1 MGTQAMIIKC
11 EAAAVISMLEAAGA
25 GEGVVYVATPI
36 TTGQQVVEAW
46 SNGVE
51 LPVEVREQVRTANEQ
66 RARSVATLVRR
77 RLQGTMVINPAD
89 FESGTADWDQEDFYD
104 LWSAVI
110 RRFAR
115 RVVLVDG
122 WAFSKGARLEVQ
134 IALNEGI
141 PILDQDLF
149 EIQFEELVNEVE
161 LADQALNH
169 EDRIAMRLGSRLV
182 RPAGFQNSETGN
194 ALSVERAA
202 DEAYFWLQ
210 QERAYQREKFP
221 AADDDRLTSSG
232 PFGVES
238 PYFTRVG
245 NYVER
250 ARLFGLD
257 TMNGRQALG
266 KATAT
271 LAGWLESAVR
281 LYGPMPQ
288 PGVPSGD
295 GLVKELDSR
304 MLDERS

>member
-1 MGTQAMIIKC
+1 MVTKC
-11 EAAAVISMLEAAGA
+11 GAAAVISMLEAAGA

-36 TTGQQVVEAW
+36 TTGQRVVEAW
-46 SNGVE
+46 AKRVDLSAE
-51 LPVEVREQVRTANEQ
+51 AREEVRRSNEE
-66 RARSVATLVRR
+66 RARSVATSVRR

-89 FESGTADWDQEDFYD
+89 FESGTAEWSQEDFYE
-104 LWSAVI
+104 LWSTVI

-115 RVVLVDG
+115 RVVLVEG

-141 PILDQDLF
+141 PILDEDLF
-149 EIQFEELVNEVE
+149 EIQFEELAGKVE
-161 LADQALNH
+161 SADAALNH
-169 EDRIAMRLGSRLV
+169 EDRLGLRLGSRLV
-182 RPAGFQNSETGN
+182 RLDRFHTSEIGSI
-194 ALSVERAA
+194 LSVDAGSA
-202 DEAYFWLQ
+202 EAYWWLQ
-210 QERAYQREKFP
+210 QERAYQREKFS
-221 AADDDRLTSSG
+221 AADDDRLTSNG

-250 ARLFGLD
+250 ARIFGLD

-266 KATAT
+266 KAAAT

-295 GLVKELDSR
+295 GLVRKFDSR
-304 MLDERS
+304 MADRGTTDPS